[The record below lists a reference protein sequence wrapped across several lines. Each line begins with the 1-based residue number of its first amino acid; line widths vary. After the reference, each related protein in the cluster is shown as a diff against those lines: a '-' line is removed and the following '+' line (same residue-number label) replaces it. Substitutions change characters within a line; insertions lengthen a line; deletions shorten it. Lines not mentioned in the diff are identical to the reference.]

1 MAQEDTIKKIRDLL
15 LTGKTAPWKAEDIAL
30 EKGIPSPENITV
42 GTLARRAFVE
52 EKSGYRFEHIV
63 IPEQPYH
70 IGYRCPRDGT
80 LWTLAAQDRYTRCG
94 LCDTPLEMI
103 DESERYQRL
112 VNNYIGGV
120 ELPNVEVGITSS
132 PEGII
137 SPMAR
142 EALKMT
148 GIRSA
153 KEYAAAVA
161 AVTLAGEFNF
171 TTLHI
176 QEKMYTGR

>member
-1 MAQEDTIKKIRDLL
+1 MVSSFQKLY
-15 LTGKTAPWKAEDIAL
+15 
-30 EKGIPSPENITV
+30 
-42 GTLARRAFVE
+42 VE
-52 EKSGYRFEHIV
+52 TRGGEV
-63 IPEQPYH
+63 IF
-70 IGYRCPRDGT
+70 
-80 LWTLAAQDRYTRCG
+80 
-94 LCDTPLEMI
+94 
-103 DESERYQRL
+103 
-112 VNNYIGGV
+112 GV

-153 KEYAAAVA
+153 KEYAAALA